1 MAVQTPSYWA
11 EERYQPL
18 VEVETAYGNKVEIPK
33 DFVPYWEVWLKH
45 RKMVSE
51 TFEREKAR
59 GWGRKETPNPKRRAI
74 IAQDYQKVFIE
85 DYHE

>member
-18 VEVETAYGNKVEIPK
+18 IEVETAYGNKVKIPK
-33 DFVPYWEVWLKH
+33 DFVSCWEMWLRNKE
-45 RKMVSE
+45 E
-51 TFEREKAR
+51 TIEIFAREKAR
-59 GWGRKETPNPKRRAI
+59 GWGRKETPNPRRRAI
-74 IAQDYQKVFIE
+74 IARDYQKVFIE